1 MGLISAAVSS
11 VSGVLSDSW
20 KEVIEPDDMSDS
32 TLLVKGVAVKKGSN
46 KKGTDNYVSNGSVI
60 HVYPNTL
67 MLLMDGGKIVD
78 YSAQE
83 GYYEVNNSSAPS
95 IFNGELKDSV
105 KETWKRFQFGGVP
118 SQKQYVYYI
127 NTAEIKGIKFGTR
140 NPVNYF
146 DNFYNA
152 ELFLRAHGS
161 YSLKITD
168 PIKFFTEFAP
178 KGTDRIE
185 IKDLSEQLF
194 NEFMDALQSAINQM
208 SVDGVRISAI
218 TSKSRELSK
227 YMADV
232 LDADWNDLRGIEVC
246 SVGLASISYDDESK
260 ALINMRNKGAMMSDP
275 TIREGFVQS
284 SVAQGMQAAGSNT
297 SGAANAF
304 MGMGMG
310 MNAAGGFM
318 SAASQT
324 NAAQMAQQQAAQQ
337 AAQQN
342 QAANARNAAPRSRN
356 PCRPAHGSA
365 SAALRLPANSVL
377 SAVLPSLRI
386 QIAGP
391 APAVRQIRADS
402 APTAALPSLQASGYA
417 PAAQRTQATSAQA
430 AAQRDSNRKAMPN
443 SIERAPSG
451 VLF

>member
-161 YSLKITD
+161 YSIKITD

-304 MGMGMG
+304 VGMGMG

-342 QAANARNAAPRSRN
+342 QAANGWKCSCGTVNTGNFCSGCGSKKPENTSWTCSCGTTNTGRFCSNCGSPK
-356 PCRPAHGSA
+356 PAGEWVCSCGTKNTGNFCSGCGA
-365 SAALRLPANSVL
+365 K
-377 SAVLPSLRI
+377 
-386 QIAGP
+386 
-391 APAVRQIRADS
+391 RQ
-402 APTAALPSLQASGYA
+402 
-417 PAAQRTQATSAQA
+417 
-430 AAQRDSNRKAMPN
+430 
-443 SIERAPSG
+443 
-451 VLF
+451 

>member
-161 YSLKITD
+161 YSIKITD

-342 QAANARNAAPRSRN
+342 QAANGWKCSCGTVNTGNFCSGCGSKKPENTSWTCSCGTTNTGRFCSNCGSPK
-356 PCRPAHGSA
+356 PAGEWVCSCGTNNTGNFCSGCGA
-365 SAALRLPANSVL
+365 K
-377 SAVLPSLRI
+377 
-386 QIAGP
+386 
-391 APAVRQIRADS
+391 RQ
-402 APTAALPSLQASGYA
+402 
-417 PAAQRTQATSAQA
+417 
-430 AAQRDSNRKAMPN
+430 
-443 SIERAPSG
+443 
-451 VLF
+451 

>member
-161 YSLKITD
+161 YSIKITD

-324 NAAQMAQQQAAQQ
+324 NAAQMAQQQATQQAAQQ

-342 QAANARNAAPRSRN
+342 QAANGWKCSCGTVNTGNFCSGCGSKKPENTSWTCSCGTTNTGRFCSNCGSPK
-356 PCRPAHGSA
+356 PAGEWVCSCGTKNTGNFCSGCGA
-365 SAALRLPANSVL
+365 K
-377 SAVLPSLRI
+377 
-386 QIAGP
+386 
-391 APAVRQIRADS
+391 RQ
-402 APTAALPSLQASGYA
+402 
-417 PAAQRTQATSAQA
+417 
-430 AAQRDSNRKAMPN
+430 
-443 SIERAPSG
+443 
-451 VLF
+451 

>member
-194 NEFMDALQSAINQM
+194 NEFMDALQSAIDQM

-342 QAANARNAAPRSRN
+342 QAANGWKCSCGTVNTGNFCSGCGSKKPENTSWTCSCGTTNTGRFCSNCGSPK
-356 PCRPAHGSA
+356 PAGEWVCSCGTKNTGNFCSGCGA
-365 SAALRLPANSVL
+365 K
-377 SAVLPSLRI
+377 
-386 QIAGP
+386 
-391 APAVRQIRADS
+391 RQ
-402 APTAALPSLQASGYA
+402 
-417 PAAQRTQATSAQA
+417 
-430 AAQRDSNRKAMPN
+430 
-443 SIERAPSG
+443 
-451 VLF
+451 

>member
-161 YSLKITD
+161 YSIKITD

-342 QAANARNAAPRSRN
+342 QAANGWKCSCGTVNTGNFCSGCGSKKPENTSWTCSCGKVNKGNFCANCGAKKPEGLPKYRCDKCGWEPED
-356 PCRPAHGSA
+356 PAHPPKFCPQCGD
-365 SAALRLPANSVL
+365 PFDEND
-377 SAVLPSLRI
+377 
-386 QIAGP
+386 
-391 APAVRQIRADS
+391 RA
-402 APTAALPSLQASGYA
+402 
-417 PAAQRTQATSAQA
+417 
-430 AAQRDSNRKAMPN
+430 
-443 SIERAPSG
+443 
-451 VLF
+451 

>member
-161 YSLKITD
+161 YSIKITD

-185 IKDLSEQLF
+185 MKDLSEQLF

-342 QAANARNAAPRSRN
+342 QAANGWKCSCGTVNTGNFCSGCGSKKPENTSWTCSCGTTNTGRFCSNCGSPK
-356 PCRPAHGSA
+356 PAGEWVCSCGTKKTGNFCSGCGA
-365 SAALRLPANSVL
+365 K
-377 SAVLPSLRI
+377 
-386 QIAGP
+386 
-391 APAVRQIRADS
+391 RQ
-402 APTAALPSLQASGYA
+402 
-417 PAAQRTQATSAQA
+417 
-430 AAQRDSNRKAMPN
+430 
-443 SIERAPSG
+443 
-451 VLF
+451 

>member
-161 YSLKITD
+161 YSIKITD

-342 QAANARNAAPRSRN
+342 QAANGWKCSCGTVNTGNFCSGFGSKKPENTSWTCSCGTTNTGRFCSNCGSPK
-356 PCRPAHGSA
+356 PAGEWVCSCGTKNTGNFCSGCGA
-365 SAALRLPANSVL
+365 K
-377 SAVLPSLRI
+377 
-386 QIAGP
+386 
-391 APAVRQIRADS
+391 RQ
-402 APTAALPSLQASGYA
+402 
-417 PAAQRTQATSAQA
+417 
-430 AAQRDSNRKAMPN
+430 
-443 SIERAPSG
+443 
-451 VLF
+451 

>member
-161 YSLKITD
+161 YSIKIAD

-337 AAQQN
+337 N
-342 QAANARNAAPRSRN
+342 QAANGWKCSCGTVNTGNFCSGCGSKKPENTSWTCSCGTTNTGRFCSNCGSPK
-356 PCRPAHGSA
+356 PAGEWVCSCGTKNTGNFCSGCGA
-365 SAALRLPANSVL
+365 K
-377 SAVLPSLRI
+377 
-386 QIAGP
+386 
-391 APAVRQIRADS
+391 RQ
-402 APTAALPSLQASGYA
+402 
-417 PAAQRTQATSAQA
+417 
-430 AAQRDSNRKAMPN
+430 
-443 SIERAPSG
+443 
-451 VLF
+451 

>member
-161 YSLKITD
+161 YSIKITD

-232 LDADWNDLRGIEVC
+232 LDADWNDLRGIKVC

-342 QAANARNAAPRSRN
+342 QAANGWKCSCGTVNTGNFCSGCGSKKPENTSWTCSCGTTNTGRFCSNCGSPK
-356 PCRPAHGSA
+356 PAGEWVCSCGTKNTGNFCSGCGA
-365 SAALRLPANSVL
+365 K
-377 SAVLPSLRI
+377 
-386 QIAGP
+386 
-391 APAVRQIRADS
+391 RQ
-402 APTAALPSLQASGYA
+402 
-417 PAAQRTQATSAQA
+417 
-430 AAQRDSNRKAMPN
+430 
-443 SIERAPSG
+443 
-451 VLF
+451 

>member
-342 QAANARNAAPRSRN
+342 QSANGWKCSCGTVNTGNFCSGCGSKKPENTSWTCSCGTTNTGRFCSNCGSPK
-356 PCRPAHGSA
+356 PAGEWVCSCGTKNTGNFCSGCGA
-365 SAALRLPANSVL
+365 K
-377 SAVLPSLRI
+377 
-386 QIAGP
+386 
-391 APAVRQIRADS
+391 RQ
-402 APTAALPSLQASGYA
+402 
-417 PAAQRTQATSAQA
+417 
-430 AAQRDSNRKAMPN
+430 
-443 SIERAPSG
+443 
-451 VLF
+451 

>member
-161 YSLKITD
+161 YSIKITD

-232 LDADWNDLRGIEVC
+232 LDADWNDLRGSEVC
-246 SVGLASISYDDESK
+246 SVGLASISYDDEAK

-342 QAANARNAAPRSRN
+342 QAANGWKCSCGTVNTGNFCSGCGSKKPENTSWTCSCGTTNTGRFCSNCGSPK
-356 PCRPAHGSA
+356 PAGEWVCSCGTKNTGNFCSGCGA
-365 SAALRLPANSVL
+365 K
-377 SAVLPSLRI
+377 
-386 QIAGP
+386 
-391 APAVRQIRADS
+391 RQ
-402 APTAALPSLQASGYA
+402 
-417 PAAQRTQATSAQA
+417 
-430 AAQRDSNRKAMPN
+430 
-443 SIERAPSG
+443 
-451 VLF
+451 

>member
-161 YSLKITD
+161 YSIKITD

-337 AAQQN
+337 ASQQAAQQN
-342 QAANARNAAPRSRN
+342 QAANGWKCSCGTVNTGNFCSGCGSKKPENTSWTCSCGTTNTGRFCSNCGSPK
-356 PCRPAHGSA
+356 PAGEWVCSCGTKNTGNFCSGCGA
-365 SAALRLPANSVL
+365 K
-377 SAVLPSLRI
+377 
-386 QIAGP
+386 
-391 APAVRQIRADS
+391 RQ
-402 APTAALPSLQASGYA
+402 
-417 PAAQRTQATSAQA
+417 
-430 AAQRDSNRKAMPN
+430 
-443 SIERAPSG
+443 
-451 VLF
+451 

>member
-260 ALINMRNKGAMMSDP
+260 ALINMRNKGAMMSNP

-342 QAANARNAAPRSRN
+342 QAANGWKCSCGTVNTGNFCSGCGSKKPENTSWTCSCGTTNTGRFCSNCGSPK
-356 PCRPAHGSA
+356 PAGEWVCSCGTKNTGNFCSGCGA
-365 SAALRLPANSVL
+365 K
-377 SAVLPSLRI
+377 
-386 QIAGP
+386 
-391 APAVRQIRADS
+391 RQ
-402 APTAALPSLQASGYA
+402 
-417 PAAQRTQATSAQA
+417 
-430 AAQRDSNRKAMPN
+430 
-443 SIERAPSG
+443 
-451 VLF
+451 

>member
-20 KEVIEPDDMSDS
+20 KEVIEPDDTSDS

-161 YSLKITD
+161 YSIKITD

-342 QAANARNAAPRSRN
+342 QAANGWKCSCGTVNTGNFCSGCGSKKPENTSWTCSCGTTNTGRFCSNCGSPK
-356 PCRPAHGSA
+356 PAGEWVCSCGTKNTGNFCSGCGA
-365 SAALRLPANSVL
+365 K
-377 SAVLPSLRI
+377 
-386 QIAGP
+386 
-391 APAVRQIRADS
+391 RQ
-402 APTAALPSLQASGYA
+402 
-417 PAAQRTQATSAQA
+417 
-430 AAQRDSNRKAMPN
+430 
-443 SIERAPSG
+443 
-451 VLF
+451 

>member
-161 YSLKITD
+161 YSIKITD

-324 NAAQMAQQQAAQQ
+324 NAAQMAQQQVAQQAAQQ

-342 QAANARNAAPRSRN
+342 QAANGWKCSCGTVNTGNFCSGCGSKKPENTSWTCSCGTTNTGRFCSNCGSPK
-356 PCRPAHGSA
+356 PAGEWVCSCGTKNTGNFCSGCGA
-365 SAALRLPANSVL
+365 K
-377 SAVLPSLRI
+377 
-386 QIAGP
+386 
-391 APAVRQIRADS
+391 RQ
-402 APTAALPSLQASGYA
+402 
-417 PAAQRTQATSAQA
+417 
-430 AAQRDSNRKAMPN
+430 
-443 SIERAPSG
+443 
-451 VLF
+451 

>member
-20 KEVIEPDDMSDS
+20 KEVIKPDDMSDS

-161 YSLKITD
+161 YSIKITD

-342 QAANARNAAPRSRN
+342 QAANGWKCSCGTVNTGNFCSGCGSKKPENTSWTCSCGTTNTGRFCSNCGSPK
-356 PCRPAHGSA
+356 PAGEWVCSCGTKNTGNFCSGCGA
-365 SAALRLPANSVL
+365 K
-377 SAVLPSLRI
+377 
-386 QIAGP
+386 
-391 APAVRQIRADS
+391 RQ
-402 APTAALPSLQASGYA
+402 
-417 PAAQRTQATSAQA
+417 
-430 AAQRDSNRKAMPN
+430 
-443 SIERAPSG
+443 
-451 VLF
+451 

>member
-127 NTAEIKGIKFGTR
+127 NTAEIKGIKCGTR

-161 YSLKITD
+161 YSIKITD

-318 SAASQT
+318 NAASQT

-342 QAANARNAAPRSRN
+342 QAANGWKCSCGTVNTGNFCSGCGSKKPENTSWTCSCGTTNTGRFCSNCGSPK
-356 PCRPAHGSA
+356 PAGEWVCSCGTKNTGNFCSGCGA
-365 SAALRLPANSVL
+365 K
-377 SAVLPSLRI
+377 
-386 QIAGP
+386 
-391 APAVRQIRADS
+391 RQ
-402 APTAALPSLQASGYA
+402 
-417 PAAQRTQATSAQA
+417 
-430 AAQRDSNRKAMPN
+430 
-443 SIERAPSG
+443 
-451 VLF
+451 

>member
-161 YSLKITD
+161 YSIKITD

-310 MNAAGGFM
+310 MNTAGGFM

-342 QAANARNAAPRSRN
+342 QAANGWKCSCGTVNTGNFCSGCGSKKPENTSWTCSCGTTNTGRFCSNCGSPK
-356 PCRPAHGSA
+356 PASEWVCSCGTKNTGNFCSGCGA
-365 SAALRLPANSVL
+365 K
-377 SAVLPSLRI
+377 
-386 QIAGP
+386 
-391 APAVRQIRADS
+391 RQ
-402 APTAALPSLQASGYA
+402 
-417 PAAQRTQATSAQA
+417 
-430 AAQRDSNRKAMPN
+430 
-443 SIERAPSG
+443 
-451 VLF
+451 

>member
-337 AAQQN
+337 AVQQAAQQAAQQN
-342 QAANARNAAPRSRN
+342 QAANGWKCSCGTVNTGNFCSGCGSKKPENTSWTCSCGTTNTGRFCSNCGSPK
-356 PCRPAHGSA
+356 PAGEWVCSCGTKNTGNFCSGCGA
-365 SAALRLPANSVL
+365 K
-377 SAVLPSLRI
+377 
-386 QIAGP
+386 
-391 APAVRQIRADS
+391 RQ
-402 APTAALPSLQASGYA
+402 
-417 PAAQRTQATSAQA
+417 
-430 AAQRDSNRKAMPN
+430 
-443 SIERAPSG
+443 
-451 VLF
+451 